1 MLPERPELGRILCS
15 RSDVVLLYFR
25 TIGNGGDAQVS
36 VPKITEMFELVEY
49 NIADQVSLL
58 SSLPT
63 VEGNGMIR
71 VWTGLRITGP
81 L

>member
-1 MLPERPELGRILCS
+1 
-15 RSDVVLLYFR
+15 
-25 TIGNGGDAQVS
+25 
-36 VPKITEMFELVEY
+36 MFELVEY